1 MFYGTASFSE
11 IISNQLPRPAFPG
24 SFQNCFLTELGHI
37 VFIRT
42 GGYEQFNHAPNMR
55 LQFWCL
61 FVCVGIRED
70 APADSLEKRVPSV
83 VGEKVGIGFAFDHG
97 LQERKCVLGFQY
109 RMNFMPDPKDFT
121 ALHIAAQKASL
132 LIPSRVD
139 DRAVQNRLVDLP

>member
-1 MFYGTASFSE
+1 
-11 IISNQLPRPAFPG
+11 
-24 SFQNCFLTELGHI
+24 
-37 VFIRT
+37 
-42 GGYEQFNHAPNMR
+42 MR

-61 FVCVGIRED
+61 FVCVGIREA

-97 LQERKCVLGFQY
+97 LQERKRVLVFLY

-132 LIPSRVD
+132 LISSRVD
-139 DRAVQNRLVDLP
+139 DRAVQNRLVDLAVGISRAVINIRAVLQQIPRNVLFRFIHVCQFTCRIHPADSATCSGDI